1 MTDIKIKRYADKENL
16 KKLMKYSKNTFVN
29 KSEISEINEN
39 FYTKEQINTMLDSVL
54 GGGGIGSGIGG
65 GGASDDYYTKN
76 EIDTK
81 LNSKANKTTTL
92 SGYGITDAYT
102 KTQVDKKVSDLVNS
116 APETLATLNELAS
129 ALGNDPNFATTI
141 ATQIGNKANSSDV
154 YNKSETDTLLSDL
167 AKKSDLAKVATTGSY
182 NDLLDKPTSFNV
194 DLSNYYTK
202 SEVDNL
208 LNNISVNSI
217 TNEEIE
223 EICVL

>member
-16 KKLMKYSKNTFVN
+16 KKLMMYSKYTFVN
-29 KSEISEINEN
+29 KNAISEINEK

-54 GGGGIGSGIGG
+54 GGGGIGSGIG
-65 GGASDDYYTKN
+65 DDYYTKN

-202 SEVDNL
+202 SEIDKL
-208 LNNISVNSI
+208 QGNINNSI

>member
-1 MTDIKIKRYADKENL
+1 MPDIKIKRYADKENL
-16 KKLMKYSKNTFVN
+16 KELMKYSKDTFAN
-29 KSEISEINEN
+29 KNEISEINEN

-54 GGGGIGSGIGG
+54 GGGGIGSGIG
-65 GGASDDYYTKN
+65 DDYYTKN

-182 NDLLDKPTSFNV
+182 NDLLDKPTSFDV

-202 SEVDNL
+202 SEVNNL
-208 LNNISVNSI
+208 LSNNSADSI